1 MRHLTALAFSLI
13 ALAPIGPGYALPAH
27 AGGAPDEAAATQNGA
42 LQLYSA
48 RLLQVGRKLGS
59 YPQEAVARRLEGT
72 AQVMV
77 TIAADGSLKQQQLV
91 RSSGHEALDAHAFAI
106 LEKAVPLAEL
116 PSALKNSQ
124 FAVLVTF
131 VFALPRPNRA

>member
-1 MRHLTALAFSLI
+1 MAIAFSLV
-13 ALAPIGPGYALPAH
+13 ALTLAGPAGAQPAR
-27 AGGAPDEAAATQNGA
+27 ASDASDEAAAAKNDA
-42 LQLYSA
+42 LELYRA

-77 TIAADGSLKQQQLV
+77 TIAADGTLKQHELV
-91 RSSGHEALDAHAFAI
+91 RSSGHGALDAHALAMV
-106 LEKAVPLAEL
+106 EKAVPLTEI

-124 FAVLVTF
+124 FDVLVVF